1 MAKQIANS
9 VGVQV
14 DAGFRTTIEEIK
26 TGKKG
31 LCIKFGGLRELGG
44 KPALLKA
51 AEDQLDIVV
60 SIQVIQPD
68 PELFD
73 GEKA

>member
-1 MAKQIANS
+1 MAKTSSTLNS
-9 VGVQV
+9 VV

-31 LCIKFGGLRELGG
+31 VAIKFGQLRELGG
-44 KPALLKA
+44 KSALLKA
-51 AEDQLDIVV
+51 AEEQLDMIV
-60 SIQVIQPD
+60 SIQIVQPD